1 MADEIVALWL
11 VSTYARFLCHFVY
24 GWVALDRHMLFDS
37 HVLRMFLEVAPLLIP
52 HFVVLLTCGL
62 SFVTLFGYNLVFDD
76 YAHPR

>member
-1 MADEIVALWL
+1 
-11 VSTYARFLCHFVY
+11 
-24 GWVALDRHMLFDS
+24 MLFDS

-76 YAHPR
+76 YDESVDPSRRLLLQHPEVDCG